1 MENNKRRRMYQ
12 NRRSLPTRLLAF
24 VLCMVLTLTYS
35 GVNTFAMSDDARG
48 DSEKEII
55 AFSSLPDGVREQE
68 IRQGEDLSAVTFPDT
83 LQILV
88 EETAL
93 VDKNSTSKDKALPK
107 AMQSELPLVET
118 KEEKAENSVKADVE
132 ETAEPAKD
140 NTSAEESVEA
150 EKSDT
155 SVEPAQS
162 SDENELLKETTLKDV
177 TLQNVRWEIDEENSS
192 KPVFSS
198 ENIGDSFVFEPVI
211 PEQYR
216 IAEDV
221 ELPKIHVS
229 IRDKES
235 VKTAFDQ
242 SAVVDGVK
250 ISVKADDGVFQ
261 DAKALKVRKVS
272 NSEAEKVEE
281 AIEDKREGD
290 RKVAVSYTFDISVL
304 DHEGNEVQPD
314 TTKGEVSVSFQME
327 EAKNQNLSADVYH
340 VDEASQA
347 EKLETEVKGE
357 EVSAKTDG
365 FSFYTVEFTYGNM
378 QYVLLGDSTI
388 DLSEILAK
396 VGLSGEVTAV
406 SVSNSAL
413 FSATKNA
420 DNQWLITAHRAFD
433 TKEWMKVTING
444 VVHEIV
450 VTDSQHP
457 LTVTGGTEGVDY
469 KWENYSYNE
478 NLGDHSAYKQE
489 IGKKYILH
497 ILTSQALVIEGD
509 ATQFNEGDGGAIVIP
524 ESVKANITLKNTKI
538 FPMVDIPPMVVMKN
552 AECKLTLEGENT
564 LTPRLL
570 HVTAGA
576 GAFDKVPA
584 IWVPEGAKLT
594 VSEASTGTLTAES
607 AYQHAVIGGWRY
619 GHAGTIT
626 IDGGTLKLNNDG
638 DINSITNISGPC
650 IGGHGKLDGITINGG
665 KIEATCVQS
674 APIGMSY
681 EPIVDVQAKGE
692 VIVNGGTIVTRHQ
705 TRDGV
710 NPYYADG
717 IGDTQHHTAVDVRI
731 NGGNVD
737 TDFDQTRPKNDTH
750 YGLVNG
756 VYRVKITLLGA
767 GEGQTITSYTL
778 FNGKTVYLQ
787 DTKTL
792 PNGELYLWLPPVQNR
807 IITSVHCGGQDYTG
821 VVKAVDN
828 DTDAQAVFKI
838 GTTGTGT
845 LTANLK
851 AEHVQGVK
859 LSQTTG
865 LSAGD
870 TVYLHVGG
878 IDSGYLLKG
887 MCLYTGT
894 TLPPAPREVSSDFTK
909 LTDELYSFKMPA
921 ENVTV
926 YLNVQKIH
934 TISAGEEEHIQAVS
948 FTPSSN
954 LATGDIVTL
963 RIKLKGSYQLSGM
976 ALRKA
981 TDPAAI
987 PQDISSDFTKLSENT
1002 YRFVMPDY
1010 DACVDFK
1017 CEPTNEV
1024 TAGDFV
1030 VKNANCNFNYD
1041 EHYRHLELS
1050 GNGRATITMRP
1061 GVTSTSD
1068 RIWVE
1073 PDANINL
1080 TIKDL
1085 TISSS
1090 RECLYFSSIG
1100 ECRLILEGNNRL
1112 TSNAAKK
1119 PAIYKNDI
1127 GKLTITGSGKL
1138 TATALGNQSC
1148 GIGGFA
1154 QCKGLSIA
1162 GGTIYAQGNN
1172 AMGIGYAGSDTHH
1185 ESAIYYQG
1193 GTVKSEYIGLPNNS
1207 FGGITGEKA
1216 NVVITGGSIRP
1227 VNSTASVQSHKIPEN
1242 GQGTKVYL
1250 TTITL
1255 GNGATLAAQAKVRA
1269 LTGAGTYGINDMY
1282 ADEEGKLYLWL
1293 PLGTTVTKVETEQGS
1308 YIGSVTAND
1317 NNHLG
1322 DAAAVFTLEKR
1333 PGQGSV
1339 ALSGWRYGETA
1350 KTPVPTSATNGT
1362 NHVSYTYFTNEA
1374 CTTKTT
1380 SDNSGADSE
1389 GGVPKNVGSY
1399 WVQAT
1404 FAETPRYKAVIAKA
1418 GFAIKKATVSFTPP
1432 TAKTGLAY
1440 TGEEQELINA
1450 GTVDASIGK
1459 LAYSLSETGT
1469 YSETIPSA
1477 QDAGTYRVYYKV
1489 VGTNANYDY
1498 TNAKGNIE
1506 VSIGKIAVP
1515 FTPPTSKTNLSYTG
1529 GEQELI
1535 NAGSV
1540 DSAIGRME
1548 YSLSSTENYSET
1560 IPKKENAGSY
1570 SVYYKVVG
1578 TNANYDY
1585 NNAKGSVNVSIAKAE
1600 VQFTAPTAKTGLV
1613 YTGEEQALIN
1623 AGSVDSNIGEMQ
1635 YSLKETEGYSKTIP
1649 TAKDAGSHRVYYKV
1663 VGANSNYDYSNAKGD
1678 VDIFIAKVSI
1688 TPTVAISGWTY
1699 KASPNAPTVTGNK
1712 GNGAVS
1718 YVYFTD
1724 ENCTTET
1731 TAANSGAD
1739 STGGVPKNAGKYWVQ
1754 ATITE
1759 TENYKGATAKVGF
1772 EIKKANV
1779 QFTAP
1784 TAKMNLS
1791 YTGNMQE
1798 LINAGSV
1805 DSVIGKMEYSLSE
1818 TGIYSETIPKKE
1830 NAGSYSVYYKVAGTN
1845 ANYDYSKAK
1854 GKVDVSIAKAE
1865 VSFTAPTAKTGLV
1878 YTGNMQ
1884 ELINAGSVDSAI
1896 GRMEYS
1902 LSETGPYHQNIPKAS
1917 AAGSHSVY
1925 YKVVGTNANYDYS
1938 KAKGKVDVSITKVQ
1952 GTPTVEIAGWTY
1964 GASPNAPTVTGN
1976 KGNGAVTYEYFT
1988 DENCMTK
1995 TTAANS
2001 GAESTGGVPKNAGK
2015 YWVKATIAE
2024 TANYTGATAK
2034 ATFEISKADVPF
2046 TAPTPKDNLSD
2057 TEKMQELINAGS
2069 VDSNIGEMQYS
2080 LKETEGYS
2088 KTIPTAKDVGSYRV
2102 YYKVVGTN
2110 ANYDYSKAKGSVEVS
2125 IHKTY
2130 KVTVTDGTGSGK
2142 YAEGETVS
2150 IKANDK
2156 SGYTFSDWT
2165 SDDGVIFVNSAAK
2178 ETSFVMPAK
2187 EVKVTANYSENSSG
2201 SSGDS
2206 GGSNDSKDDSGITIK
2221 PEKAPDLPTTAEI
2234 ATKAKTGDD
2243 KTAKAELSEKTAEK
2257 AIRKAKEEAKKK
2269 GKEANGIAL
2278 EINMTMPKGTD
2289 KVQMHLSEST
2299 LEKMVSGEVKSLTVN
2314 GSLVKVVFDKNAI
2327 FEIKKQSKGEVSLNV
2342 IPVKKLSGEAKNHI
2356 GKRPVYDISLRGG
2369 QGQKITDFGNG
2380 KATVFLSYKA
2390 EKNEAI
2396 GGLYA
2401 VYVDEKEKASRIE
2414 VSAYDVNS
2422 GSVIFTTNHLSIYG
2436 VGYTAPSEKYDD
2448 TKNHW
2453 AKDYIDYVAG
2463 RGLITGSMENTFSP
2477 NEKMTRGML
2486 VTALGRLAGV
2496 NGKDYDTN
2504 SFSDVQKDST
2514 YRPYIEWAYS
2524 KGIVYGIGDGTF
2536 APDKSITR
2544 EEMAVIFERYA
2555 KATGYNIPASREAST
2570 YADKENIGSEYRT
2583 AVTAMQ
2589 QSGIMMG
2596 IDGNK
2601 FNPKGTATRAEVSA
2615 MLSRYIKLTITPETA
2630 QGFAIDD
2637 AGKYHCYKDGK
2648 AMTGKQTINGMVY
2661 FFDESGVLQTGWVKD
2676 GNRWRYYDG
2685 AKAHKGWL
2693 HLKTDGEEKIYY
2705 LNKEGLLESGK
2716 WVKIDGKWY
2725 YFYPDGTLAVN
2736 TKIDGYE
2743 IDSKGV
2749 RKEK

>member
-118 KEEKAENSVKADVE
+118 KEEEAENSVKADVE

-235 VKTAFDQ
+235 VKPGFEQ
-242 SAVVDGVK
+242 SAIVDGVK

-272 NSEAEKVEE
+272 NSEAEKVKEAVEE
-281 AIEDKREGD
+281 KREAG
-290 RKVAVSYTFDISVL
+290 KNVATSYTFDIAVL
-304 DHEGNEVQPD
+304 DAFGNEVQPD
-314 TTKGEVSVSFQME
+314 TKKGEVSVSFQME
-327 EAKNQNLSADVYH
+327 EAKNQNLSADIYH
-340 VDEASQA
+340 VDESSQA
-347 EKLETEVKGE
+347 EKLETEVKGD

-378 QYVLLGDSTI
+378 QYVLAGDSTI

-413 FSATKNA
+413 FSAEKTA
-420 DNQWLITAHRAFD
+420 DNRWMITAHRAFD
-433 TKEWMKVTING
+433 TKEWMKVTIKD
-444 VVHEIV
+444 VIYEIA

-457 LTVTGGTEGVDY
+457 LTVTGGIENVDY

-509 ATQFNEGDGGAIVIP
+509 ATQFKEVDGTPYGQGGAIVIA
-524 ESVKANITLKNTKI
+524 EGVQANITLKNTKI
-538 FPMVDIPPMVVMKN
+538 FPMVNIPPMVVMKN

-594 VSEASTGTLTAES
+594 VTQASTGTLTAES

-692 VIVNGGTIVTRHQ
+692 VIVNGGTIVTKHQ

-731 NGGNVD
+731 KGGNVD
-737 TDFDQTRPKNDTH
+737 TDFDQTRPKNDTL

-767 GEGQTITSYTL
+767 GEGQEITSYTL
-778 FNGKTVYLQ
+778 FDGKTKYLQ

-792 PNGELYLWLPPVQNR
+792 PNGELYLWLSPAQNQ

-828 DTDAQAVFKI
+828 DTDAQAVFRT

-845 LTANLK
+845 LTASLK

-859 LSQTTG
+859 LNHTTG

-870 TVYLHVGG
+870 TVVLSFDGAE
-878 IDSGYLLKG
+878 SGYLLKG

-894 TLPPAPREVSSDFTK
+894 PLPPAPREVSSDFTK
-909 LTDELYSFKMPA
+909 LADKLYSFKMPA

-926 YLNVQKIH
+926 YLNAPKIR
-934 TISAGEEEHIQAVS
+934 TVRAGEQTHISSVS
-948 FTPSSN
+948 FTPNAN
-954 LATGDIVTL
+954 LIAGDTVKLSYATEIGWKVT
-963 RIKLKGSYQLSGM
+963 GM

-981 TDPAAI
+981 TDTPTN
-987 PQDISSDFTKLSENT
+987 PQNISTDFTKLPDGSYQFT
-1002 YRFVMPDY
+1002 MPDY
-1010 DACVDFK
+1010 DVCVDFK
-1017 CEPTNEV
+1017 CEEEAV
-1024 TAGDFV
+1024 SGVEAGDFLLIDPT
-1030 VKNANCNFNYD
+1030 CNYSFDNND
-1041 EHYRHLELS
+1041 HRLDLS
-1050 GNGRATITMRP
+1050 GSGRIIVTMKH
-1061 GVTSTSD
+1061 GVSSTSD
-1068 RIWVE
+1068 RIFVRKGS
-1073 PDANINL
+1073 NIIL

-1085 TISSS
+1085 TIVNPDGSA
-1090 RECLYFSSIG
+1090 LNFTNNIG
-1100 ECRLILEGNNRL
+1100 NCQLVLKGNNKFTNNKTRL
-1112 TSNAAKK
+1112 
-1119 PAIYKNDI
+1119 PAIKKESA
-1127 GKLTITGSGKL
+1127 GKLTILGDGKL
-1138 TATALGNQSC
+1138 TAMSSGGESAGIGSRYCDNLYIEGGTISAKGSQEM
-1148 GIGGFA
+1148 GIGGA
-1154 QCKGLSIA
+1154 SPMEK
-1162 GGTIYAQGNN
+1162 TIHYK
-1172 AMGIGYAGSDTHH
+1172 
-1185 ESAIYYQG
+1185 G
-1193 GTVKSEYIGLPNNS
+1193 GTVEGVGDGH
-1207 FGGITGEKA
+1207 GGITGEYVNA
-1216 NVVITGGSIRP
+1216 IIEGGSIHS
-1227 VNSTASVQSHKIPEN
+1227 VNNGTDIGRHRHPTNGSTR
-1242 GQGTKVYL
+1242 VYL
-1250 TTITL
+1250 TTIIL
-1255 GNGATLAAQAKVRA
+1255 GEGATLAKQAYVTA
-1269 LTGAGTYGINDMY
+1269 LTGAGNYGINNMHTD
-1282 ADEEGKLYLWL
+1282 DEGKLYLWL
-1293 PLGTTVTKVETEQGS
+1293 PNGTTVTKVETDKGIYQ
-1308 YIGSVTAND
+1308 GSVTTNTTGQGTA
-1317 NNHLG
+1317 H
-1322 DAAAVFTLEKR
+1322 AVFTLAEKQN
-1333 PGQGSV
+1333 GSGSV
-1339 ALSGWRYGETA
+1339 AIDGWTYGETA
-1350 KTPVPTSATNGT
+1350 KSPIPTSTTNGT
-1362 NHVSYTYFTNEA
+1362 ANVSYTYFTNEA
-1374 CTTKTT
+1374 CTTQTT
-1380 SDNSGADSE
+1380 
-1389 GGVPKNVGSY
+1389 
-1399 WVQAT
+1399 T
-1404 FAETPRYKAVIAKA
+1404 
-1418 GFAIKKATVSFTPP
+1418 
-1432 TAKTGLAY
+1432 
-1440 TGEEQELINA
+1440 
-1450 GTVDASIGK
+1450 
-1459 LAYSLSETGT
+1459 
-1469 YSETIPSA
+1469 
-1477 QDAGTYRVYYKV
+1477 
-1489 VGTNANYDY
+1489 
-1498 TNAKGNIE
+1498 
-1506 VSIGKIAVP
+1506 
-1515 FTPPTSKTNLSYTG
+1515 
-1529 GEQELI
+1529 
-1535 NAGSV
+1535 
-1540 DSAIGRME
+1540 
-1548 YSLSSTENYSET
+1548 
-1560 IPKKENAGSY
+1560 
-1570 SVYYKVVG
+1570 
-1578 TNANYDY
+1578 
-1585 NNAKGSVNVSIAKAE
+1585 
-1600 VQFTAPTAKTGLV
+1600 
-1613 YTGEEQALIN
+1613 
-1623 AGSVDSNIGEMQ
+1623 
-1635 YSLKETEGYSKTIP
+1635 
-1649 TAKDAGSHRVYYKV
+1649 
-1663 VGANSNYDYSNAKGD
+1663 
-1678 VDIFIAKVSI
+1678 
-1688 TPTVAISGWTY
+1688 
-1699 KASPNAPTVTGNK
+1699 
-1712 GNGAVS
+1712 
-1718 YVYFTD
+1718 
-1724 ENCTTET
+1724 
-1731 TAANSGAD
+1731 ANSGAD
-1739 STGGVPKNAGKYWVQ
+1739 STGGVPKNAGRYWIQ
-1754 ATITE
+1754 ASFAE
-1759 TENYKGATAKVGF
+1759 TPRYKAVTAKAGF

-1779 QFTAP
+1779 PFAP
-1784 TAKMNLS
+1784 PTPKTGLA
-1791 YTGNMQE
+1791 YTGEAQA
-1798 LINAGSV
+1798 LINAGTV
-1805 DSVIGKMEYSLSE
+1805 DAGIGKLVYSLSE
-1818 TGIYSETIPKKE
+1818 TGTYSETIPKGQG
-1830 NAGSYSVYYKVAGTN
+1830 ADT
-1845 ANYDYSKAK
+1845 
-1854 GKVDVSIAKAE
+1854 
-1865 VSFTAPTAKTGLV
+1865 
-1878 YTGNMQ
+1878 YT
-1884 ELINAGSVDSAI
+1884 
-1896 GRMEYS
+1896 
-1902 LSETGPYHQNIPKAS
+1902 
-1917 AAGSHSVY
+1917 VY
-1925 YKVVGTNANYDYS
+1925 YKVVGTNSNYDYTN
-1938 KAKGKVDVSITKVQ
+1938 AKGNLAVSIAKVSIT
-1952 GTPTVEIAGWTY
+1952 PTVAITGWTY
-1964 GASPNAPTVTGN
+1964 KASPNAPTVTGN

-1988 DENCMTK
+1988 DENCTTK

-2001 GAESTGGVPKNAGK
+2001 LSNSEGGVPKNAGK
-2015 YWVKATIAE
+2015 YWVQATIAE
-2024 TANYTGATAK
+2024 TENYNGATAK
-2034 ATFEISKADVPF
+2034 AGFEIKKANQTALSIKNVTAKKYGDADFTLETTGGSGNGALSYSVSANDVLEINGD
-2046 TAPTPKDNLSD
+2046 TAKIIGAGTVTVTAVKAGGINYNETSATLDITIAKGDEPAIAFPTASELTYGQALSESTLTGGSTQYGTFAWKD
-2057 TEKMQELINAGS
+2057 GS
-2069 VDSNIGEMQYS
+2069 
-2080 LKETEGYS
+2080 
-2088 KTIPTAKDVGSYRV
+2088 TIPTIDNTGYDVVFKPNATALKNYNIEEKTRTIEVTVKKGNQTGFAITAIPQKTYGDSEFKLTTTGGSGNGAVSYSVSANNGVLFIAGDTAKIIGAGTVEITAVKAADANYNEASSSISITIAKKKLIVRADDKMIARNDPMPTFTSTAEGLV
-2102 YYKVVGTN
+2102 NGDTLINPTFTTTAANTGTN
-2110 ANYDYSKAKGSVEVS
+2110 GKYEIIVNGGTVKNTAEAEVTGNYEITYQKGELTIVEKLYEAEV
-2125 IHKTY
+2125 IN
-2130 KVTVTDGTGSGK
+2130 GSGSGR
-2142 YAEGETVS
+2142 YLDGQTVH
-2150 IKANDK
+2150 IKALDK
-2156 SGYTFSDWT
+2156 SGYTFSGWT
-2165 SDDGVIFVNSAAK
+2165 SPDGVVFAKPLEK
-2178 ETSFVMPAK
+2178 ETDFVMPAK
-2187 EVKVTANYSENSSG
+2187 DVKVTATYRSNSSG
-2201 SSGDS
+2201 SSYGYDS
-2206 GGSNDSKDDSGITIK
+2206 SDPKDDDSSISIK
-2221 PEKAPDLPTTAEI
+2221 TEKAPDLPTIAEI
-2234 ATKAKTGDD
+2234 TVKAKKGED
-2243 KTAKAELSEKTAEK
+2243 KTATAKLSEKTTEK
-2257 AIRKAKEEAKKK
+2257 AIKKAKEEAKKK

-2299 LEKMVSGEVKSLTVN
+2299 LEKMVSGEVKHLTVN
-2314 GSLVKVVFDKNAI
+2314 GSFVKVVFDKKSI
-2327 FEIKKQSKGEVSLNV
+2327 FEIKKQSNGDVSINV
-2342 IPVKKLSGEAKNHI
+2342 IPVKKLSKAAEKLI
-2356 GKRPVYDISLRGG
+2356 GKRPVYDISLRSGNG
-2369 QGQKITDFGNG
+2369 KKITDFGNG

-2436 VGYTAPSEKYDD
+2436 VGYTAPSEKYGD

-2463 RGLITGSMENTFSP
+2463 RGLITGSTENTFSP

-2544 EEMAVIFERYA
+2544 EEMAVILERYA

-2637 AGKYHCYKDGK
+2637 VGKYHCYKDGK

-2736 TKIDGYE
+2736 TQIDGYE

>member
-35 GVNTFAMSDDARG
+35 GVNTFAMSGDARG

-55 AFSSLPDGVREQE
+55 AFSSLPDGVQEQE

-93 VDKNSTSKDKALPK
+93 VDKNSTSKDKVLPK
-107 AMQSELPLVET
+107 ATQSELSLVET
-118 KEEKAENSVKADVE
+118 KEEKAENFVKADVE
-132 ETAEPAKD
+132 ETAELAKD

-198 ENIGDSFVFEPVI
+198 ENAGDSFVFNPVI

-216 IAEDV
+216 IADEA

-229 IRDKES
+229 IKAKETT
-235 VKTAFDQ
+235 KTAFDQ

-272 NSEAEKVEE
+272 NSEAEKVKE
-281 AIEDKREGD
+281 AVEDKREGD

-327 EAKNQNLSADVYH
+327 EAKNQNLSADIYH
-340 VDEASQA
+340 VDETSQA

-413 FSATKNA
+413 FSAEKTA
-420 DNQWLITAHRAFD
+420 DNQWLLTAHQAFD

-444 VVHEIV
+444 VVHEIA

-469 KWENYSYNE
+469 EWRNYGYSMN
-478 NLGDHSAYKQE
+478 GDDVVQYP
-489 IGKKYILH
+489 ILRKYMLH
-497 ILTSQALVIEGD
+497 ILSSQALVIEGD
-509 ATQFNEGDGGAIVIP
+509 ATQFKEADGTPYGQGGAIVIA
-524 ESVKANITLKNTKI
+524 EGVQANLTLKNTKI
-538 FPMVDIPPMVVMKN
+538 IPMNWISPMTVMKD

-564 LTPRLL
+564 LTPRLI
-570 HVTAGA
+570 HITAGQ
-576 GAFDKVPA
+576 GAKYTVPA

-594 VSEASTGTLTAES
+594 VTQASTGTLIAES
-607 AYQHAVIGGWRY
+607 AYENAVIGGWKEHHS
-619 GHAGTIT
+619 GDIT
-626 IDGGTLKLNNDG
+626 INGGTLKLENYG
-638 DINSITNISGPC
+638 AVESLTYLSGPC
-650 IGGHGKLDGITINGG
+650 IGGYGNCGTIEINGG

-674 APIGMSY
+674 APIGTAVSGTADQGGK
-681 EPIVDVQAKGE
+681 IT
-692 VIVNGGTIVTRHQ
+692 INGGTIVTRHQ
-705 TRDGV
+705 SGAAGLGI
-710 NPYYADG
+710 YYRADG
-717 IGDTQHHTAVDVRI
+717 TGATQGKTGVDVRI
-731 NGGNVD
+731 NGGNVN
-737 TDFDQTRPKNDTH
+737 TDFDRTRPNHGYILGYD
-750 YGLVNG
+750 GS
-756 VYRVKITLLGA
+756 YRVKITLLGA
-767 GEGQTITSYTL
+767 GEGQEITSYTL
-778 FNGKTVYLQ
+778 LDGTTINLK
-787 DTKTL
+787 DAKTL
-792 PNGELYLWLPPVQNR
+792 PNGELYLWLVEDK
-807 IITSVHCGGQDYTG
+807 IVTSVRCGGQDYTG
-821 VVKAVDN
+821 VVKAVHN
-828 DTDAQAVFKI
+828 DTDAQAVFRT

-845 LTANLK
+845 LTASLK
-851 AEHVQGVK
+851 AEHIQGVK
-859 LSQTTG
+859 LNHTTG

-870 TVYLHVGG
+870 TVALSFDGAE
-878 IDSGYLLKG
+878 SGYLLKG

-909 LTDELYSFKMPA
+909 LADKFYSFKMPA

-926 YLNVQKIH
+926 YLNAPKIR
-934 TISAGEEEHIQAVS
+934 TVRAGEQTHIASVS
-948 FTPSSN
+948 FTPTDN
-954 LATGDIVTL
+954 LTVGDTVKLSYATEAGWKVT
-963 RIKLKGSYQLSGM
+963 GM

-981 TDPAAI
+981 TDPATT
-987 PQDISSDFTKLSENT
+987 PQDISTDFTKLSEGSYQFT
-1002 YRFVMPDY
+1002 MPD
-1010 DACVDFK
+1010 DDVCIDFK
-1017 CEPTNEV
+1017 CEEEAVSGVEV
-1024 TAGDFV
+1024 GDFLLIDPT
-1030 VKNANCNFNYD
+1030 CNYSFDYGNQ
-1041 EHYRHLELS
+1041 LSLS
-1050 GNGRATITMRP
+1050 GSGRVIVTMKR
-1061 GVTSTSD
+1061 GVTSTSNY
-1068 RIWVE
+1068 IFVKKE
-1073 PDANINL
+1073 SNIIL

-1085 TISSS
+1085 NIEPLDGSA
-1090 RECLYFSSIG
+1090 LYFINNIG
-1100 ECRLILEGNNRL
+1100 NCQLVLKGNNKF
-1112 TSNAAKK
+1112 TTNKDSI
-1119 PAIYKNDI
+1119 PAINKESA
-1127 GKLTITGSGKL
+1127 GKLTILGDGKL
-1138 TATALGNQSC
+1138 TAMASAWGSTGIGSQFCDNLYIEGGTISAKGSQEM
-1148 GIGGFA
+1148 GIGG
-1154 QCKGLSIA
+1154 
-1162 GGTIYAQGNN
+1162 
-1172 AMGIGYAGSDTHH
+1172 GSPRGKNIH
-1185 ESAIYYQG
+1185 YKG
-1193 GTVKSEYIGLPNNS
+1193 GTVEGVGDGY
-1207 FGGITGEKA
+1207 GGITGEYI
-1216 NVVITGGSIRP
+1216 NVIIQGGSIHS
-1227 VNSTASVQSHKIPEN
+1227 VNN
-1242 GQGTKVYL
+1242 GTDISRHRHPTNGSARVYL

-1255 GNGATLAAQAKVRA
+1255 GEGATLAKQAYVTA
-1269 LTGAGTYGINDMY
+1269 LTGAGNYGINQMHTD
-1282 ADEEGKLYLWL
+1282 DEGKLYLWL
-1293 PLGTTVTKVETEQGS
+1293 PENTTVTKVETDKGV
-1308 YIGSVTAND
+1308 YVGSVTTNTANYFGTA
-1317 NNHLG
+1317 N
-1322 DAAAVFTLEKR
+1322 AVFTLAEKQE
-1333 PGQGSV
+1333 GSGSV
-1339 ALSGWRYGETA
+1339 AIEGWRYGENA
-1350 KTPVPTSATNGT
+1350 KAPMPTSTTNGT
-1362 NHVSYTYFTNEA
+1362 ANVSYTYFTDEA

-1380 SDNSGADSE
+1380 RDNSGADSI
-1389 GGVPKNVGSY
+1389 GSVPKNVGSY

-1404 FAETPRYKAVIAKA
+1404 FAETPRYKAFTAKA
-1418 GFAIKKATVSFTPP
+1418 GFAISKATVSFTPP
-1432 TAKTGLAY
+1432 TPKTGLAY
-1440 TGEEQELINA
+1440 TGETQELINA

-1459 LAYSLSETGT
+1459 LAYSLSEAGT
-1469 YSETIPSA
+1469 YSQTIPRA

-1498 TNAKGNIE
+1498 TNAKGDIE

-1515 FTPPTSKTNLSYTG
+1515 FTPPTAKTGLAYTG
-1529 GEQELI
+1529 EAQALI
-1535 NAGSV
+1535 DAGTV
-1540 DSAIGRME
+1540 DASTGKLT
-1548 YSLSSTENYSET
+1548 YSLSEAGTYSE
-1560 IPKKENAGSY
+1560 ILPSAQDAGTY
-1570 SVYYKVVG
+1570 TVYYQVVG
-1578 TNANYDY
+1578 TNSNYDY
-1585 NNAKGSVNVSIAKAE
+1585 SSTKGSVAVTIAKAGLTPTVALADWIYNTSPNAPTITGNTGGGTVTYDYFTDEACTSKTTVANNGADSEGGVPKNVGTYWVKASVAESTNYTAATAKATFAIKKAE
-1600 VQFTAPTAKTGLV
+1600 VPFTPPTAKTGLA
-1613 YTGEEQALIN
+1613 YTGEAQA
-1623 AGSVDSNIGEMQ
+1623 
-1635 YSLKETEGYSKTIP
+1635 
-1649 TAKDAGSHRVYYKV
+1649 
-1663 VGANSNYDYSNAKGD
+1663 
-1678 VDIFIAKVSI
+1678 
-1688 TPTVAISGWTY
+1688 
-1699 KASPNAPTVTGNK
+1699 
-1712 GNGAVS
+1712 
-1718 YVYFTD
+1718 
-1724 ENCTTET
+1724 
-1731 TAANSGAD
+1731 
-1739 STGGVPKNAGKYWVQ
+1739 
-1754 ATITE
+1754 
-1759 TENYKGATAKVGF
+1759 
-1772 EIKKANV
+1772 
-1779 QFTAP
+1779 
-1784 TAKMNLS
+1784 
-1791 YTGNMQE
+1791 

-1845 ANYDYSKAK
+1845 ANYDYSNTK

-1952 GTPTVEIAGWTY
+1952 GTPTVEIVGWTY
-1964 GASPNAPTVTGN
+1964 GASPNVPTVTGN

-2001 GAESTGGVPKNAGK
+2001 GAESTGRVPKNAGK

-2024 TANYTGATAK
+2024 TANYTVATAK

-2110 ANYDYSKAKGSVEVS
+2110 ANYDYSNAKGSVDVS

-2156 SGYTFSDWT
+2156 SGYTFSGWT

-2257 AIRKAKEEAKKK
+2257 AIRKAKEEAKNK

-2289 KVQMHLSEST
+2289 RVQMHLSEST

-2314 GSLVKVVFDKNAI
+2314 NSLAKVVFDKNAI

-2356 GKRPVYDISLRGG
+2356 GGRPVYDISLSGG

-2463 RGLITGSMENTFSP
+2463 RGLITGSTENTFSP

-2496 NGKDYDTN
+2496 NSKDYDTN
-2504 SFSDVQKDST
+2504 SFSDVQKDNT

-2544 EEMAVIFERYA
+2544 EEMAVILERYA

>member
-1 MENNKRRRMYQ
+1 MENNKRRRIYQ

-118 KEEKAENSVKADVE
+118 KEEEAENSVKADVE

-155 SVEPAQS
+155 SAVEPAKS
-162 SDENELLKETTLKDV
+162 SDENEPVKETALKDV

-198 ENIGDSFVFEPVI
+198 ENIGDSFVFNPAI

-216 IAEDV
+216 IADEA

-229 IRDKES
+229 IRDKET
-235 VKTAFDQ
+235 VKIGFEQ

-327 EAKNQNLSADVYH
+327 EAKNQNLSADIYH

-347 EKLETEVKGE
+347 EKLSTEVKGD

-413 FSATKNA
+413 FSAEKTA

-433 TKEWMKVTING
+433 TKEWMKVTIKD
-444 VVHEIV
+444 VIYEIA

-457 LTVTGGTEGVDY
+457 LTVTGGIENVDY

-478 NLGDHSAYKQE
+478 NLGDHSAYKLK
-489 IGKKYILH
+489 ITKKYILH
-497 ILTSQALVIEGD
+497 ILSSEALLIEGD
-509 ATQFNEGDGGAIVIP
+509 ATKFNEGDGGAIVIP

-538 FPMVDIPPMVVMKN
+538 FPMVNIPPMVVMKN

-594 VSEASTGTLTAES
+594 VTKESTGTLTADS

-681 EPIVDVQAKGE
+681 EPIVDVDAKGE
-692 VIVNGGTIVTRHQ
+692 VIVNGGTIVTKHQ

-737 TDFDQTRPKNDTH
+737 TDFDQTRPKNDTL

-767 GEGQTITSYTL
+767 VEGQEITSYTM

-792 PNGELYLWLPPVQNR
+792 PNGELYLWLPPVQNQ

-828 DTDAQAVFKI
+828 DTDAQAVFR
-838 GTTGTGT
+838 TGTGT

-870 TVYLHVGG
+870 TVYLYVGG

-954 LATGDIVTL
+954 LTTGDTVTL
-963 RIKLKGSYQLSGM
+963 RIKPKGSYQLSGM

-987 PQDISSDFTKLSENT
+987 PQDISSDFTELSENT

-1010 DACVDFK
+1010 DARVDFK

-1041 EHYRHLELS
+1041 EHHRHLELS

-1073 PDANINL
+1073 ADANINL

-1090 RECLYFSSIG
+1090 RECLYFNDIG

-1112 TSNAAKK
+1112 TSNAAQK

-1148 GIGGFA
+1148 GIGGFIR
-1154 QCKGLSIA
+1154 CKGLSIA

-1172 AMGIGYAGSDTHH
+1172 AMGIGYALPDTHH
-1185 ESAIYYQG
+1185 ESDIYYQG
-1193 GTVKSEYIGLPNNS
+1193 GTVKSEYIGLPDNS
-1207 FGGITGEKA
+1207 FGGITGTKA

-1227 VNSTASVQSHKIPEN
+1227 VNSTASIQSHKIPEN

-1255 GNGATLAAQAKVRA
+1255 GNGATLAAQAKVTA
-1269 LTGAGTYGINDMY
+1269 LTGAGTYGINQMY
-1282 ADEEGKLYLWL
+1282 TDDEGKLYLWL
-1293 PLGTTVTKVETEQGS
+1293 PNGTAVTKVETEQGS

-1350 KTPVPTSATNGT
+1350 KTPVPTSTTNGT
-1362 NHVSYTYFTNEA
+1362 ANVSYTYFTNEA

-1380 SDNSGADSE
+1380 RDNSGAESI
-1389 GGVPKNVGSY
+1389 GSVPKNVGSY

-1418 GFAIKKATVSFTPP
+1418 GFKIKKATVSFTPP
-1432 TAKTGLAY
+1432 TAKTGLVY
-1440 TGEEQELINA
+1440 TGETQALINA
-1450 GTVDASIGK
+1450 GTVDATIGK
-1459 LAYSLSETGT
+1459 LVYSLSETGT
-1469 YSETIPSA
+1469 
-1477 QDAGTYRVYYKV
+1477 
-1489 VGTNANYDY
+1489 
-1498 TNAKGNIE
+1498 
-1506 VSIGKIAVP
+1506 
-1515 FTPPTSKTNLSYTG
+1515 
-1529 GEQELI
+1529 
-1535 NAGSV
+1535 
-1540 DSAIGRME
+1540 
-1548 YSLSSTENYSET
+1548 
-1560 IPKKENAGSY
+1560 
-1570 SVYYKVVG
+1570 
-1578 TNANYDY
+1578 
-1585 NNAKGSVNVSIAKAE
+1585 
-1600 VQFTAPTAKTGLV
+1600 
-1613 YTGEEQALIN
+1613 
-1623 AGSVDSNIGEMQ
+1623 
-1635 YSLKETEGYSKTIP
+1635 
-1649 TAKDAGSHRVYYKV
+1649 
-1663 VGANSNYDYSNAKGD
+1663 
-1678 VDIFIAKVSI
+1678 
-1688 TPTVAISGWTY
+1688 
-1699 KASPNAPTVTGNK
+1699 
-1712 GNGAVS
+1712 
-1718 YVYFTD
+1718 
-1724 ENCTTET
+1724 
-1731 TAANSGAD
+1731 
-1739 STGGVPKNAGKYWVQ
+1739 
-1754 ATITE
+1754 
-1759 TENYKGATAKVGF
+1759 
-1772 EIKKANV
+1772 
-1779 QFTAP
+1779 
-1784 TAKMNLS
+1784 
-1791 YTGNMQE
+1791 
-1798 LINAGSV
+1798 
-1805 DSVIGKMEYSLSE
+1805 
-1818 TGIYSETIPKKE
+1818 YSETIPKKE

-1845 ANYDYSKAK
+1845 ANYDYTNAK
-1854 GKVDVSIAKAE
+1854 GRVNVSIAKAE
-1865 VSFTAPTAKTGLV
+1865 L
-1878 YTGNMQ
+1878 M
-1884 ELINAGSVDSAI
+1884 
-1896 GRMEYS
+1896 
-1902 LSETGPYHQNIPKAS
+1902 
-1917 AAGSHSVY
+1917 
-1925 YKVVGTNANYDYS
+1925 
-1938 KAKGKVDVSITKVQ
+1938 
-1952 GTPTVEIAGWTY
+1952 PTVAITGWTY
-1964 GASPNAPTVTGN
+1964 KASPNAPTVTGN
-1976 KGNGAVTYEYFT
+1976 
-1988 DENCMTK
+1988 
-1995 TTAANS
+1995 
-2001 GAESTGGVPKNAGK
+2001 
-2015 YWVKATIAE
+2015 
-2024 TANYTGATAK
+2024 
-2034 ATFEISKADVPF
+2034 
-2046 TAPTPKDNLSD
+2046 
-2057 TEKMQELINAGS
+2057 
-2069 VDSNIGEMQYS
+2069 
-2080 LKETEGYS
+2080 
-2088 KTIPTAKDVGSYRV
+2088 
-2102 YYKVVGTN
+2102 
-2110 ANYDYSKAKGSVEVS
+2110 
-2125 IHKTY
+2125 
-2130 KVTVTDGTGSGK
+2130 
-2142 YAEGETVS
+2142 
-2150 IKANDK
+2150 
-2156 SGYTFSDWT
+2156 
-2165 SDDGVIFVNSAAK
+2165 
-2178 ETSFVMPAK
+2178 
-2187 EVKVTANYSENSSG
+2187 
-2201 SSGDS
+2201 
-2206 GGSNDSKDDSGITIK
+2206 
-2221 PEKAPDLPTTAEI
+2221 
-2234 ATKAKTGDD
+2234 
-2243 KTAKAELSEKTAEK
+2243 
-2257 AIRKAKEEAKKK
+2257 
-2269 GKEANGIAL
+2269 
-2278 EINMTMPKGTD
+2278 
-2289 KVQMHLSEST
+2289 
-2299 LEKMVSGEVKSLTVN
+2299 
-2314 GSLVKVVFDKNAI
+2314 
-2327 FEIKKQSKGEVSLNV
+2327 
-2342 IPVKKLSGEAKNHI
+2342 
-2356 GKRPVYDISLRGG
+2356 
-2369 QGQKITDFGNG
+2369 
-2380 KATVFLSYKA
+2380 
-2390 EKNEAI
+2390 
-2396 GGLYA
+2396 
-2401 VYVDEKEKASRIE
+2401 
-2414 VSAYDVNS
+2414 
-2422 GSVIFTTNHLSIYG
+2422 
-2436 VGYTAPSEKYDD
+2436 
-2448 TKNHW
+2448 
-2453 AKDYIDYVAG
+2453 
-2463 RGLITGSMENTFSP
+2463 
-2477 NEKMTRGML
+2477 
-2486 VTALGRLAGV
+2486 
-2496 NGKDYDTN
+2496 
-2504 SFSDVQKDST
+2504 
-2514 YRPYIEWAYS
+2514 
-2524 KGIVYGIGDGTF
+2524 
-2536 APDKSITR
+2536 
-2544 EEMAVIFERYA
+2544 
-2555 KATGYNIPASREAST
+2555 
-2570 YADKENIGSEYRT
+2570 
-2583 AVTAMQ
+2583 
-2589 QSGIMMG
+2589 
-2596 IDGNK
+2596 
-2601 FNPKGTATRAEVSA
+2601 
-2615 MLSRYIKLTITPETA
+2615 
-2630 QGFAIDD
+2630 
-2637 AGKYHCYKDGK
+2637 
-2648 AMTGKQTINGMVY
+2648 
-2661 FFDESGVLQTGWVKD
+2661 
-2676 GNRWRYYDG
+2676 
-2685 AKAHKGWL
+2685 
-2693 HLKTDGEEKIYY
+2693 
-2705 LNKEGLLESGK
+2705 
-2716 WVKIDGKWY
+2716 
-2725 YFYPDGTLAVN
+2725 
-2736 TKIDGYE
+2736 
-2743 IDSKGV
+2743 
-2749 RKEK
+2749 

>member
-12 NRRSLPTRLLAF
+12 NRRSLPTRLLSF
-24 VLCMVLTLTYS
+24 TLCMVLTLTYS
-35 GVNTFAMSDDARG
+35 GVNTFAMSGDTRG

-93 VDKNSTSKDKALPK
+93 VDKNSMSKDKVLPK
-107 AMQSELPLVET
+107 ATQSELPLVET
-118 KEEKAENSVKADVE
+118 KEEEAENSVKADVE

-155 SVEPAQS
+155 SAVEPAKNG
-162 SDENELLKETTLKDV
+162 DENEVIKETTLKDV

-192 KPVFSS
+192 KTSFSS
-198 ENIGDSFVFEPVI
+198 ENIGDSFVFNPVI
-211 PEQYR
+211 PEQYN

-229 IRDKES
+229 IRDKET
-235 VKTAFDQ
+235 VKPGFEQ

-272 NSEAEKVEE
+272 NSEAEKVKE
-281 AIEDKREGD
+281 AVEDKREGD

-327 EAKNQNLSADVYH
+327 EAKNQNLTADVYH

-378 QYVLLGDSTI
+378 QYVLAGDSTI

-413 FSATKNA
+413 FSAEKTA

-433 TKEWMKVTING
+433 TKEWMKVTIKD
-444 VVHEIV
+444 VIYEIA

-457 LTVTGGTEGVDY
+457 LTVTGGIENVDY

-538 FPMVDIPPMVVMKN
+538 FPMVNIPPMVVMKN

-594 VSEASTGTLTAES
+594 VTQASTGTLTAES

-692 VIVNGGTIVTRHQ
+692 VIVNGGTIVTKHQ

-731 NGGNVD
+731 KGGNVD
-737 TDFDQTRPKNDTH
+737 TDFDQTRPKNDTL

-767 GEGQTITSYTL
+767 GEGQEITSYTL
-778 FNGKTVYLQ
+778 FDGKTKYLQ

-792 PNGELYLWLPPVQNR
+792 PNGELYLWLPPVQNQ

-821 VVKAVDN
+821 VVTAVDN
-828 DTDAQAVFKI
+828 DTDAQAVFR
-838 GTTGTGT
+838 TGTGT
-845 LTANLK
+845 LTASLK

-909 LTDELYSFKMPA
+909 LTDELYSFKMPT

-954 LATGDIVTL
+954 LTTGDTVTL
-963 RIKLKGSYQLSGM
+963 RIKPKGSYQLSGM

-1010 DACVDFK
+1010 DARVDFK

-1041 EHYRHLELS
+1041 ERYRHLELS

-1119 PAIYKNDI
+1119 PAIYKDDI

-1172 AMGIGYAGSDTHH
+1172 AMGIGYTGSDTHH

-1207 FGGITGEKA
+1207 FGGITGTKA

-1227 VNSTASVQSHKIPEN
+1227 VNSTASIQSHKIPEN

-1308 YIGSVTAND
+1308 YIGSITAND

-1322 DAAAVFTLEKR
+1322 DATAVFTLEKR

-1339 ALSGWRYGETA
+1339 ALSGWTYGETA
-1350 KTPVPTSATNGT
+1350 KTPVPTSQTNGT
-1362 NHVSYTYFTNEA
+1362 TNVSYIYFTDEA
-1374 CTTKTT
+1374 CTTQTT
-1380 SDNSGADSE
+1380 TANSGADSE
-1389 GGVPKNVGSY
+1389 GNVPKNAGRY

-1404 FAETPRYKAVIAKA
+1404 FAETPRYKAVTAKA
-1418 GFAIKKATVSFTPP
+1418 GFAIKKANVPFAPP
-1432 TAKTGLAY
+1432 TPKTNLVY
-1440 TGEEQELINA
+1440 TGEAQALINA
-1450 GTVDASIGK
+1450 GIVDSAIGK
-1459 LAYSLSETGT
+1459 MQYSLSETGT
-1469 YSETIPSA
+1469 YSETIPKKEN
-1477 QDAGTYRVYYKV
+1477 AGSYKVYYKV

-1498 TNAKGNIE
+1498 TNAKG
-1506 VSIGKIAVP
+1506 
-1515 FTPPTSKTNLSYTG
+1515 
-1529 GEQELI
+1529 
-1535 NAGSV
+1535 
-1540 DSAIGRME
+1540 
-1548 YSLSSTENYSET
+1548 
-1560 IPKKENAGSY
+1560 
-1570 SVYYKVVG
+1570 
-1578 TNANYDY
+1578 
-1585 NNAKGSVNVSIAKAE
+1585 SVNVS
-1600 VQFTAPTAKTGLV
+1600 
-1613 YTGEEQALIN
+1613 
-1623 AGSVDSNIGEMQ
+1623 
-1635 YSLKETEGYSKTIP
+1635 
-1649 TAKDAGSHRVYYKV
+1649 
-1663 VGANSNYDYSNAKGD
+1663 
-1678 VDIFIAKVSI
+1678 IAKVSI
-1688 TPTVAISGWTY
+1688 TPTVAITGWTY
-1699 KASPNAPTVTGNK
+1699 K
-1712 GNGAVS
+1712 
-1718 YVYFTD
+1718 
-1724 ENCTTET
+1724 
-1731 TAANSGAD
+1731 
-1739 STGGVPKNAGKYWVQ
+1739 
-1754 ATITE
+1754 
-1759 TENYKGATAKVGF
+1759 
-1772 EIKKANV
+1772 
-1779 QFTAP
+1779 
-1784 TAKMNLS
+1784 
-1791 YTGNMQE
+1791 
-1798 LINAGSV
+1798 
-1805 DSVIGKMEYSLSE
+1805 
-1818 TGIYSETIPKKE
+1818 
-1830 NAGSYSVYYKVAGTN
+1830 
-1845 ANYDYSKAK
+1845 
-1854 GKVDVSIAKAE
+1854 
-1865 VSFTAPTAKTGLV
+1865 
-1878 YTGNMQ
+1878 
-1884 ELINAGSVDSAI
+1884 
-1896 GRMEYS
+1896 
-1902 LSETGPYHQNIPKAS
+1902 
-1917 AAGSHSVY
+1917 
-1925 YKVVGTNANYDYS
+1925 
-1938 KAKGKVDVSITKVQ
+1938 
-1952 GTPTVEIAGWTY
+1952 
-1964 GASPNAPTVTGN
+1964 ASPNAPTVTGN

-1988 DENCMTK
+1988 DENCTTK

-2001 GAESTGGVPKNAGK
+2001 LSNSEGGVPKNAGK
-2015 YWVKATIAE
+2015 YQVKATIAE
-2024 TANYTGATAK
+2024 TENYNGATAK
-2034 ATFEISKADVPF
+2034 AGFEIKKANQ
-2046 TAPTPKDNLSD
+2046 TALSI
-2057 TEKMQELINAGS
+2057 KN
-2069 VDSNIGEMQYS
+2069 V
-2080 LKETEGYS
+2080 
-2088 KTIPTAKDVGSYRV
+2088 TAKKYGDADFTLETTGGSGNGALSYSVSANDVLEING
-2102 YYKVVGTN
+2102 
-2110 ANYDYSKAKGSVEVS
+2110 DKAKIVGAG
-2125 IHKTY
+2125 T
-2130 KVTVTDGTGSGK
+2130 VTVTAVKAGGNNYNETSAQRDITIAKGDEPAIAFPTASELTYGQTLSESTLTGGNTQYGTFAWKDGSIIPTIDNTGYDVVFKPNATALKNYNIEEKTRTIEVKVKKGNQTGFAITAIPQKTYGDSEFKLTTTGGSGNGAVSYSVSANNGVLFIAGDTAK
-2142 YAEGETVS
+2142 IIGAGTVEITAVKAADANYNEASSSISITIAKKKLIVRADDKMIARNDPMPTFTSTAEGLVNGDTLINPTFTTTAANTGTNGKYEIIVNGGTVKNTAEAEVIGNYEITYQKGELTIVEKLYEAEVINGS
-2150 IKANDK
+2150 GSGRYLDGQTVHIKALDK
-2156 SGYTFSDWT
+2156 SGYTFSGWT
-2165 SDDGVIFVNSAAK
+2165 SPDGVVFAKPLEK
-2178 ETSFVMPAK
+2178 ETDFVMPAK
-2187 EVKVTANYSENSSG
+2187 DVKVTATYRSNSSG
-2201 SSGDS
+2201 SSYGYDS
-2206 GGSNDSKDDSGITIK
+2206 SDPKDDDSSISIK
-2221 PEKAPDLPTTAEI
+2221 TEKAPDLPTTAEI
-2234 ATKAKTGDD
+2234 TVKAKKGED
-2243 KTAKAELSEKTAEK
+2243 KTATAKLSEKTTEK
-2257 AIRKAKEEAKKK
+2257 AIKKAKEEAKKK

-2299 LEKMVSGEVKSLTVN
+2299 LEKMVSGEVKHLTVN
-2314 GSLVKVVFDKNAI
+2314 GSFAKVVFDKNAM
-2327 FEIKKQSKGEVSLNV
+2327 FEIQKQSSGNVTVNV
-2342 IPVKKLSGEAKNHI
+2342 IPVKKLSKAAEKLI
-2356 GKRPVYDISLRGG
+2356 GKRPVYDISLRSGNG
-2369 QGQKITDFGNG
+2369 KKITAFGNG
-2380 KATVFLSYKA
+2380 TATVFLSYKA
-2390 EKNEAI
+2390 EKKEAI

-2401 VYVDEKEKASRIE
+2401 VYVDEKEKASKIE
-2414 VSAYDVNS
+2414 ASAYDVNS
-2422 GSVIFTTNHLSIYG
+2422 SSVIFKTNHLSVYG
-2436 VGYTAPSEKYDD
+2436 VGYTAPSERFDD
-2448 TKNHW
+2448 IKNHW
-2453 AKDYIDYVAG
+2453 AKDFIEYVAG
-2463 RGLITGSMENTFSP
+2463 RGLITGSTKTTFSP
-2477 NEKMTRGML
+2477 DENMTRGML
-2486 VTALGRLAGV
+2486 VATLGRLAGV
-2496 NGKDYDTN
+2496 NGKNYDTN
-2504 SFSDVQKDST
+2504 SFSDVQKDSP

-2544 EEMAVIFERYA
+2544 EEMAVILERYA

-2596 IDGNK
+2596 VEGNR

-2615 MLSRYIKLTITPETA
+2615 MLGRYIKLTITPETA

-2648 AMTGKQTINGMVY
+2648 AMTGKQTLNGMVY

>member
-1 MENNKRRRMYQ
+1 MENNKRRRIYQ

-118 KEEKAENSVKADVE
+118 KEEEAENSVKADVE

-235 VKTAFDQ
+235 VKPGFEQ
-242 SAVVDGVK
+242 SAIVDGVK
-250 ISVKADDGVFQ
+250 ISVKADDGVFK

-327 EAKNQNLSADVYH
+327 EAKNQNLTANVYH
-340 VDEASQA
+340 VDETSQA

-378 QYVLLGDSTI
+378 QYVLAGDSTI

-406 SVSNSAL
+406 AVSNSAL
-413 FSATKNA
+413 FSAEKNA
-420 DNQWLITAHRAFD
+420 DNQWLITAHQAFD

-444 VVHEIV
+444 VVHEIA

-469 KWENYSYNE
+469 EWRDYGYCYRNE
-478 NLGDHSAYKQE
+478 VVKE
-489 IGKKYILH
+489 PVGKKYILH
-497 ILTSQALVIEGD
+497 ILSSQALVIEGD
-509 ATQFNEGDGGAIVIP
+509 ATQFKAADGTPDEKGGAIVIA
-524 ESVKANITLKNTKI
+524 EGVKANLTLKNTKI
-538 FPMVDIPPMVVMKN
+538 FPMNHISPMTVMKN

-564 LTPRLL
+564 LTPRII
-570 HVTAGA
+570 HITTGQ
-576 GAFDKVPA
+576 GSKYTVPA
-584 IWVPEGAKLT
+584 VWVPEGAKLI
-594 VSEASTGTLTAES
+594 VSEASTGTLIASS
-607 AYQHAVIGGWRY
+607 AYLNAVIGGWEGDR
-619 GHAGTIT
+619 AGDIT
-626 IDGGTLKLNNDG
+626 INGGTLKLKNDG
-638 DINSITNISGPC
+638 DINSSTSLSGPC
-650 IGGHGKLDGITINGG
+650 IGGYGKLDGITINGG

-674 APIGMSY
+674 APIGMAVGNRISAGT
-681 EPIVDVQAKGE
+681 I
-692 VIVNGGTIVTRHQ
+692 IVNGGTIVTKHQ
-705 TRDGV
+705 SITGI
-710 NPYYADG
+710 NFSYYADG
-717 IGDTQHHTAVDVRI
+717 IGDTQHGTDVTVKI

-737 TDFDQTRPKNDTH
+737 TDFDRTRPKNDSAD
-750 YGLVNG
+750 
-756 VYRVKITLLGA
+756 VYRVKITLSGA
-767 GEGQTITSYTL
+767 GEGQEITSYTL
-778 FNGKTVYLQ
+778 FDGSTISLK
-787 DTKTL
+787 DAKTL
-792 PNGELYLWLPPVQNR
+792 PNGELYLWLPVNTIVTGVR
-807 IITSVHCGGQDYTG
+807 CNGQDYTG
-821 VVKAVDN
+821 AVKAVNNDN
-828 DTDAQAVFKI
+828 DAQAVFKI
-838 GTTGTGT
+838 GTTGT
-845 LTANLK
+845 LTASMK

-870 TVYLHVGG
+870 TVYLSFDGTE
-878 IDSGYLLKG
+878 SGYLFKG
-887 MCLYTGT
+887 MCLYKGT

-909 LTDELYSFKMPA
+909 ITDKLYSFTMPA

-926 YLNVQKIH
+926 YLNAPKIR
-934 TISAGEEEHIQAVS
+934 TVSAGERTHITSVS
-948 FTPSSN
+948 FNPTAN
-954 LATGDIVTL
+954 LTIGDTVKLSYAIEAGWKVT
-963 RIKLKGSYQLSGM
+963 GM

-981 TDPAAI
+981 TDTPTN
-987 PQDISSDFTKLSENT
+987 PQDISGDFTKLSDGSYQFT
-1002 YRFVMPDY
+1002 MPDY
-1010 DACVDFK
+1010 DVCIDFK
-1017 CEPTNEV
+1017 CEEKAASGTE
-1024 TAGDFV
+1024 AGDFIISD
-1030 VKNANCNFNYD
+1030 ANCNYSFD
-1041 EHYRHLELS
+1041 TTSRTLTLS
-1050 GNGRATITMRP
+1050 EGGRVTISMKS
-1061 GVTSTSD
+1061 GVSSTSD
-1068 RIWVE
+1068 CIKI
-1073 PDANINL
+1073 AAGSNINL
-1080 TIKDL
+1080 TIKNL
-1085 TISSS
+1085 TVSAPKKEVSG
-1090 RECLYFSSIG
+1090 LTFSNNIG
-1100 ECRLILEGNNRL
+1100 DCRLILEGTN
-1112 TSNAAKK
+1112 TFKSEFKET
-1119 PAIYKNDI
+1119 PAVFIEG
-1127 GKLTITGSGKL
+1127 GKLTISGNGKL
-1138 TATALGNQSC
+1138 TATAPEAGSN
-1148 GIGGFA
+1148 GIGSPKG
-1154 QCKGLSIA
+1154 CKALFIES
-1162 GGTIYAQGNN
+1162 GTIRAEVENQRL
-1172 AMGIGYAGSDTHH
+1172 AIGHGDV
-1185 ESAIYYQG
+1185 YYSSSSTVHYMG
-1193 GTVKSEYIGLPNNS
+1193 GTVEGINTSLGIN
-1207 FGGITGEKA
+1207 FGGLTGINA
-1216 NVVITGGSIRP
+1216 NVIITGGSIH
-1227 VNSTASVQSHKIPEN
+1227 SVQEGTQFGNHIPPTN
-1242 GQGTKVYL
+1242 GSTRVYL

-1255 GNGATLAAQAKVRA
+1255 GEGATLAKQAYVTA
-1269 LTGAGTYGINDMY
+1269 LTGAGSYGINQMHTD
-1282 ADEEGKLYLWL
+1282 DEGKLYLWL
-1293 PLGTTVTKVETEQGS
+1293 PENTTVTKVETDKGIYQ
-1308 YIGSVTAND
+1308 GSVTTNTANYFGTA
-1317 NNHLG
+1317 N
-1322 DAAAVFTLEKR
+1322 AVFTMAEKQD
-1333 PGQGSV
+1333 GSGSV
-1339 ALSGWRYGETA
+1339 AISGWTYGENA
-1350 KTPVPTSATNGT
+1350 NAPVPTSATNGT

-1389 GGVPKNVGSY
+1389 GGVPKNAGSY

-1404 FAETPRYKAVIAKA
+1404 FAETARYKAVTAKA
-1418 GFAIKKATVSFTPP
+1418 GFEISKATVPFTPP
-1432 TAKTGLAY
+1432 TAKTNLSY
-1440 TGEEQELINA
+1440 TGELQALINA
-1450 GTVDASIGK
+1450 GRVDSAIGK
-1459 LAYSLSETGT
+1459 MQYSLSETGT
-1469 YSETIPSA
+1469 YSETIPKKEN
-1477 QDAGTYRVYYKV
+1477 AGSYSVYYKV
-1489 VGTNANYDY
+1489 AGTNANYDY
-1498 TNAKGNIE
+1498 TNAKGSVN
-1506 VSIGKIAVP
+1506 VSIAKAEVQ
-1515 FTPPTSKTNLSYTG
+1515 FTPPTAKTGLVYTG

-1585 NNAKGSVNVSIAKAE
+1585 NNAKGSVNVSIAKAV

-1649 TAKDAGSHRVYYKV
+1649 TAKDAGSQRVYYKV

-1759 TENYKGATAKVGF
+1759 TVNYSGATAKKDF
-1772 EIKKANV
+1772 EIKKATV
-1779 QFTAP
+1779 PFTPP

-1805 DSVIGKMEYSLSE
+1805 DSVIGRMEYSLSE

-1830 NAGSYSVYYKVAGTN
+1830 NTGSYSVYYKVAGTN
-1845 ANYDYSKAK
+1845 ANYDYSNAK
-1854 GKVDVSIAKAE
+1854 GKVDVSIAKAK
-1865 VSFTAPTAKTGLV
+1865 VSFTVPTAKTGLV
-1878 YTGNMQ
+1878 YTGEEQ

-1902 LSETGPYHQNIPKAS
+1902 LSETGPYHQDIPKAS

-1952 GTPTVEIAGWTY
+1952 GTPTVEIVGWTY
-1964 GASPNAPTVTGN
+1964 GASPNVPTVIGN
-1976 KGNGAVTYEYFT
+1976 KGNGAVTYEYFI
-1988 DENCMTK
+1988 DETCMTK

-2024 TANYTGATAK
+2024 TTNYTVATAK
-2034 ATFEISKADVPF
+2034 ATFEISKANVQF

-2110 ANYDYSKAKGSVEVS
+2110 ANYDYSNAKGSVDVS

-2130 KVTVTDGTGSGK
+2130 EVTVIDGTGGGK

-2156 SGYTFSDWT
+2156 SGYTFSGWT

-2257 AIRKAKEEAKKK
+2257 AIRKAKEEAKNK

-2289 KVQMHLSEST
+2289 RVQMHLSEST

-2314 GSLVKVVFDKNAI
+2314 NSLAKVVFDKNAI
-2327 FEIKKQSKGEVSLNV
+2327 FEIKKQRRRRRKTGR
-2342 IPVKKLSGEAKNHI
+2342 KLMK
-2356 GKRPVYDISLRGG
+2356 
-2369 QGQKITDFGNG
+2369 
-2380 KATVFLSYKA
+2380 
-2390 EKNEAI
+2390 
-2396 GGLYA
+2396 
-2401 VYVDEKEKASRIE
+2401 
-2414 VSAYDVNS
+2414 
-2422 GSVIFTTNHLSIYG
+2422 
-2436 VGYTAPSEKYDD
+2436 
-2448 TKNHW
+2448 
-2453 AKDYIDYVAG
+2453 
-2463 RGLITGSMENTFSP
+2463 
-2477 NEKMTRGML
+2477 
-2486 VTALGRLAGV
+2486 
-2496 NGKDYDTN
+2496 
-2504 SFSDVQKDST
+2504 
-2514 YRPYIEWAYS
+2514 
-2524 KGIVYGIGDGTF
+2524 
-2536 APDKSITR
+2536 
-2544 EEMAVIFERYA
+2544 
-2555 KATGYNIPASREAST
+2555 
-2570 YADKENIGSEYRT
+2570 
-2583 AVTAMQ
+2583 
-2589 QSGIMMG
+2589 
-2596 IDGNK
+2596 
-2601 FNPKGTATRAEVSA
+2601 
-2615 MLSRYIKLTITPETA
+2615 
-2630 QGFAIDD
+2630 
-2637 AGKYHCYKDGK
+2637 
-2648 AMTGKQTINGMVY
+2648 
-2661 FFDESGVLQTGWVKD
+2661 
-2676 GNRWRYYDG
+2676 
-2685 AKAHKGWL
+2685 
-2693 HLKTDGEEKIYY
+2693 
-2705 LNKEGLLESGK
+2705 
-2716 WVKIDGKWY
+2716 
-2725 YFYPDGTLAVN
+2725 
-2736 TKIDGYE
+2736 
-2743 IDSKGV
+2743 
-2749 RKEK
+2749 

>member
-1 MENNKRRRMYQ
+1 MENNKRRRIYQ

-118 KEEKAENSVKADVE
+118 KEEEAENSVKADVE

-229 IRDKES
+229 IRDKTS
-235 VKTAFDQ
+235 AKTAFDQ

-327 EAKNQNLSADVYH
+327 EAKNQNLSADIYH
-340 VDEASQA
+340 VDETSQA

-444 VVHEIV
+444 VVHEIA

-457 LTVTGGTEGVDY
+457 LTVTGGIENVDY

-681 EPIVDVQAKGE
+681 EPIVDVDSQGK

-717 IGDTQHHTAVDVRI
+717 IGDTQHHTFVDVRI
-731 NGGNVD
+731 NGGNVN
-737 TDFDQTRPKNDTH
+737 TDFDRTRPKNDTH

-767 GEGQTITSYTL
+767 GEGQEITSYTML
-778 FNGKTVYLQ
+778 DGSTKYLQ

-792 PNGELYLWLPPVQNR
+792 PNGELYLWLPPVQSK

-821 VVKAVDN
+821 VVTAVDN
-828 DTDAQAVFKI
+828 DTDAQAVFRT

-845 LTANLK
+845 LTASLK

-870 TVYLHVGG
+870 TVYLSFSGV
-878 IDSGYLLKG
+878 DSGYLFKG

-894 TLPPAPREVSSDFTK
+894 TLPPAPREVGAEFTK
-909 LTDELYSFKMPA
+909 IKDKLYSFTMPA

-954 LATGDIVTL
+954 LTTGDTVTL
-963 RIKLKGSYQLSGM
+963 RIKPKGSYQLSGM

-1010 DACVDFK
+1010 DARVDFK

-1041 EHYRHLELS
+1041 EHHRHLELS

-1068 RIWVE
+1068 RIWIE

-1090 RECLYFSSIG
+1090 RECLYFSDIG

-1119 PAIYKNDI
+1119 PAIYKDDI

-1148 GIGGFA
+1148 GIGGFV

-1172 AMGIGYAGSDTHH
+1172 AMGIGYALPDTYH

-1207 FGGITGEKA
+1207 FGGITGTKA

-1227 VNSTASVQSHKIPEN
+1227 VNSTASIQSHKIPEN

-1255 GNGATLAAQAKVRA
+1255 GNGATLAAQAKVTA
-1269 LTGAGTYGINDMY
+1269 LTGAGTYGINQMY

-1293 PLGTTVTKVETEQGS
+1293 PNGTAVTKVETEQGS

-1333 PGQGSV
+1333 SGQGSV

-1350 KTPVPTSATNGT
+1350 KTPVPTSTTNGT
-1362 NHVSYTYFTNEA
+1362 DNVSYTYFTDEA

-1380 SDNSGADSE
+1380 RDNSGADSI
-1389 GGVPKNVGSY
+1389 GGVPRNVGRY
-1399 WVQAT
+1399 YIQAT
-1404 FAETPRYKAVIAKA
+1404 FAETPRYKAFTAKA
-1418 GFAIKKATVSFTPP
+1418 GFAISKATVSFTPP
-1432 TAKTGLAY
+1432 TPKTGLTY
-1440 TGEEQELINA
+1440 TGETQELINA

-1459 LAYSLSETGT
+1459 LTYSLSETGT

-1477 QDAGTYRVYYKV
+1477 KDADTYRVYYKV

-1498 TNAKGNIE
+1498 INAKGNIE
-1506 VSIGKIAVP
+1506 VSIG
-1515 FTPPTSKTNLSYTG
+1515 
-1529 GEQELI
+1529 
-1535 NAGSV
+1535 
-1540 DSAIGRME
+1540 
-1548 YSLSSTENYSET
+1548 
-1560 IPKKENAGSY
+1560 
-1570 SVYYKVVG
+1570 
-1578 TNANYDY
+1578 
-1585 NNAKGSVNVSIAKAE
+1585 
-1600 VQFTAPTAKTGLV
+1600 
-1613 YTGEEQALIN
+1613 
-1623 AGSVDSNIGEMQ
+1623 
-1635 YSLKETEGYSKTIP
+1635 
-1649 TAKDAGSHRVYYKV
+1649 
-1663 VGANSNYDYSNAKGD
+1663 
-1678 VDIFIAKVSI
+1678 KVSI

-1699 KASPNAPTVTGNK
+1699 
-1712 GNGAVS
+1712 
-1718 YVYFTD
+1718 
-1724 ENCTTET
+1724 
-1731 TAANSGAD
+1731 
-1739 STGGVPKNAGKYWVQ
+1739 
-1754 ATITE
+1754 
-1759 TENYKGATAKVGF
+1759 
-1772 EIKKANV
+1772 
-1779 QFTAP
+1779 
-1784 TAKMNLS
+1784 
-1791 YTGNMQE
+1791 
-1798 LINAGSV
+1798 
-1805 DSVIGKMEYSLSE
+1805 
-1818 TGIYSETIPKKE
+1818 
-1830 NAGSYSVYYKVAGTN
+1830 GT
-1845 ANYDYSKAK
+1845 
-1854 GKVDVSIAKAE
+1854 
-1865 VSFTAPTAKTGLV
+1865 
-1878 YTGNMQ
+1878 
-1884 ELINAGSVDSAI
+1884 
-1896 GRMEYS
+1896 
-1902 LSETGPYHQNIPKAS
+1902 
-1917 AAGSHSVY
+1917 
-1925 YKVVGTNANYDYS
+1925 
-1938 KAKGKVDVSITKVQ
+1938 
-1952 GTPTVEIAGWTY
+1952 
-1964 GASPNAPTVTGN
+1964 SPNAPTVTGN

-1988 DENCMTK
+1988 DENCTTK

-2001 GAESTGGVPKNAGK
+2001 LSNSEGGVPKNAGK
-2015 YWVKATIAE
+2015 YWVQATIAE
-2024 TANYTGATAK
+2024 TENYNGATAK
-2034 ATFEISKADVPF
+2034 AGFEIKKANQTALSIKNVTAKKYGDADFTLETTGGSGNGALSYSVSANDVLEINGDKAKIVGAGTVTV
-2046 TAPTPKDNLSD
+2046 TAVKAGGNNYNETSATLDITIAKGDEPAIAFPTASELTYGQALSESTLTGGSTEYGTFAWKD
-2057 TEKMQELINAGS
+2057 GS
-2069 VDSNIGEMQYS
+2069 
-2080 LKETEGYS
+2080 
-2088 KTIPTAKDVGSYRV
+2088 TIPTIDNTGYDVVFKPNATALKNYNIEEKTRTIEVTVKKGNQTGFAITAISEKTYGDSEFKLTTTGGSGNGAVSYSVSANNGVLFIAGDTAKIIGAGTVEITAVKAADANYNEASSSISITIAKKKLIVRADDKMIARNDPMPTFTSTAEGLV
-2102 YYKVVGTN
+2102 NGDTLINPTFTTTAANTGTN
-2110 ANYDYSKAKGSVEVS
+2110 GKYEIIVNGGTLKNTAEAEVTGNYEITYQKGELTIVEKLYEAEV
-2125 IHKTY
+2125 IN
-2130 KVTVTDGTGSGK
+2130 GSGSGR
-2142 YAEGETVS
+2142 YLDGQTVH
-2150 IKANDK
+2150 IKALDK
-2156 SGYTFSDWT
+2156 SGYTFSGWT
-2165 SDDGVIFVNSAAK
+2165 SPDGVVFAKPLEK
-2178 ETSFVMPAK
+2178 ETDFVMPAK
-2187 EVKVTANYSENSSG
+2187 DVKVTATYRSNSSG
-2201 SSGDS
+2201 SSYGYDS
-2206 GGSNDSKDDSGITIK
+2206 SDPKDDDSSISIK
-2221 PEKAPDLPTTAEI
+2221 TEKAPDLPTIAEI
-2234 ATKAKTGDD
+2234 TVKAKKGED
-2243 KTAKAELSEKTAEK
+2243 KTATAKLSEKTTEK
-2257 AIRKAKEEAKKK
+2257 AIKKAKEEAKKK

-2299 LEKMVSGEVKSLTVN
+2299 LEKMVSGEVKHLTVN
-2314 GSLVKVVFDKNAI
+2314 GSFAKVVFDKNAM
-2327 FEIKKQSKGEVSLNV
+2327 FEIQKQSSGNVTVNV
-2342 IPVKKLSGEAKNHI
+2342 IPVKKLSKAAEKLI
-2356 GKRPVYDISLRGG
+2356 GKRPVYDISLRSGNG
-2369 QGQKITDFGNG
+2369 KKITAFGNG
-2380 KATVFLSYKA
+2380 TATVFLSYKA
-2390 EKNEAI
+2390 EKKEAI

-2401 VYVDEKEKASRIE
+2401 VYVDEKEKASKIE
-2414 VSAYDVNS
+2414 ASAYDVNS
-2422 GSVIFTTNHLSIYG
+2422 SSVIFKTNHLSVYG
-2436 VGYTAPSEKYDD
+2436 VGYTAPSERFDD
-2448 TKNHW
+2448 IKNHW
-2453 AKDYIDYVAG
+2453 AKDFIEYVAG
-2463 RGLITGSMENTFSP
+2463 RGLITGSTKTTFSP
-2477 NEKMTRGML
+2477 DENMTRGML
-2486 VTALGRLAGV
+2486 VATLGRLAGV
-2496 NGKDYDTN
+2496 NGKNYDTN
-2504 SFSDVQKDST
+2504 SFSDVQKDSP

-2555 KATGYNIPASREAST
+2555 KATGYHIPVNRQANI
-2570 YADKENIGSEYRT
+2570 YADKENIGSEYKE

-2596 IDGNK
+2596 VEGNR

-2615 MLSRYIKLTITPETA
+2615 MLGRYIKLMITPETA
-2630 QGFAIDD
+2630 QGFAMDD
-2637 AGKYHCYKDGK
+2637 AGKYRYYKDGK
-2648 AMTGKQTINGMVY
+2648 ALTGKQTLNGMVY

>member
-35 GVNTFAMSDDARG
+35 GVNTFAMSGDARG

-55 AFSSLPDGVREQE
+55 AFSSLPDSVREQE

-118 KEEKAENSVKADVE
+118 KEEEAENSVKADVE

-155 SVEPAQS
+155 SEEPAQS
-162 SDENELLKETTLKDV
+162 SDENEPVKETALKDV

-198 ENIGDSFVFEPVI
+198 ENIGDSFVFNPAI

-216 IAEDV
+216 IADEA

-229 IRDKES
+229 IRDKET
-235 VKTAFDQ
+235 VKIGFEQ

-261 DAKALKVRKVS
+261 DAKALNVRKVS
-272 NSEAEKVEE
+272 NSEEEKVKEAVEE
-281 AIEDKREGD
+281 KREAG
-290 RKVAVSYTFDISVL
+290 KNVAVSYTFDIAVL
-304 DHEGNEVQPD
+304 DSVGNEIQPD
-314 TTKGEVSVSFQME
+314 TTKGQVSVSFQME
-327 EAKNQNLSADVYH
+327 EAENKNLSADIYH
-340 VDEASQA
+340 VDDSNQA
-347 EKLETEVKGE
+347 EKLDTEVKAK

-365 FSFYTVEFTYGNM
+365 FSFYTVEFTYNNM
-378 QYVLLGDSTI
+378 QYVLAGDSQI

-396 VGLSGEVTAV
+396 VALSGEVTAV
-406 SVSNSAL
+406 VVSNSTL
-413 FSATKNA
+413 FSAEKNA
-420 DNQWLITAHRAFD
+420 ENKWMITAHQAFD
-433 TKEWMKVTING
+433 TKEWMKVTIKD
-444 VVHEIV
+444 VVYEIV

-457 LTVTGGTEGVDY
+457 LKVTGGIENVDY

-478 NLGDHSAYKQE
+478 NLGDKSVYKQE
-489 IGKKYILH
+489 IIKKYILH
-497 ILTSQALVIEGD
+497 ILSSEALLIEGD
-509 ATQFNEGDGGAIVIP
+509 ATKFNEGDGGAIVIP
-524 ESVKANITLKNTKI
+524 EGVKANITLKNTKI
-538 FPMVDIPPMVVMKN
+538 FPMVNIPPMVVMKN
-552 AECKLTLEGENT
+552 AECRLTLEGENT

-594 VSEASTGTLTAES
+594 VTQASTGTLKADS
-607 AYQHAVIGGWRY
+607 AYQNAVIGGWRY
-619 GHAGTIT
+619 GHAGTII

-638 DINSITNISGPC
+638 YINSITNISGPC
-650 IGGHGKLDGITINGG
+650 IGGHRKFELIEINGG

-681 EPIVDVQAKGE
+681 NPIFDVDAKGE

-705 TRDGV
+705 NRSGV

-717 IGDTQHHTAVDVRI
+717 IGDTQHHTSVNVQI
-731 NGGNVD
+731 KGGNVD
-737 TDFDQTRPKNDTH
+737 TDFDRTRPIMGHDNP
-750 YGLVNG
+750 
-756 VYRVKITLLGA
+756 VYRAKITLLGA
-767 GEGQTITSYTL
+767 GEGQTVTSYTM
-778 FNGKTVYLQ
+778 FNGETVYLQ

-792 PNGELYLWLPPVQNR
+792 PNGELYLWLSPAQNQ
-807 IITSVHCGGQDYTG
+807 IITSVHCGGQYYTG

-828 DTDAQAVFKI
+828 DTDAQAVFRT

-845 LTANLK
+845 LTASLK

-859 LSQTTG
+859 LNHTTG

-870 TVYLHVGG
+870 TVVLSFDGAE
-878 IDSGYLLKG
+878 SGYLLKG

-909 LTDELYSFKMPA
+909 LADKLYSFTMPA

-926 YLNVQKIH
+926 YLNAPKIR
-934 TISAGEEEHIQAVS
+934 TVSAGEQTHITSVS
-948 FTPSSN
+948 FDPTDN
-954 LATGDIVTL
+954 LTVGDTVKLSYATEVGWKVT
-963 RIKLKGSYQLSGM
+963 GM
-976 ALRKA
+976 SLRKA
-981 TDPAAI
+981 TDPATN
-987 PQDISSDFTKLSENT
+987 PQNISPDFTKLSDGIYQFT
-1002 YRFVMPDY
+1002 MPDY
-1010 DACVDFK
+1010 DVCVDFK
-1017 CEPTNEV
+1017 CEEEAV
-1024 TAGDFV
+1024 SGVEAGDFLLIDPT
-1030 VKNANCNFNYD
+1030 CNYSFDTND
-1041 EHYRHLELS
+1041 HRLDLS
-1050 GNGRATITMRP
+1050 GSGRIIVTMKN

-1068 RIWVE
+1068 RIFVSGGS
-1073 PDANINL
+1073 NIIL

-1085 TISSS
+1085 NVVNPDGAGLNFTNN
-1090 RECLYFSSIG
+1090 IG
-1100 ECRLILEGNNRL
+1100 NCQLVLKGNNKFTNNKTRL
-1112 TSNAAKK
+1112 
-1119 PAIYKNDI
+1119 PAIKKEST
-1127 GKLTITGSGKL
+1127 GKLTILGDGKL
-1138 TATALGNQSC
+1138 TVISSGLESAGIGSQYCDNLYIEGGTISAKGSQDM
-1148 GIGGFA
+1148 GIGG
-1154 QCKGLSIA
+1154 
-1162 GGTIYAQGNN
+1162 
-1172 AMGIGYAGSDTHH
+1172 DTVPYEKNIH
-1185 ESAIYYQG
+1185 YKG
-1193 GTVKSEYIGLPNNS
+1193 GTVEGVGDGY
-1207 FGGITGEKA
+1207 GGITGEYI
-1216 NVVITGGSIRP
+1216 NVIIQGGSIHS
-1227 VNSTASVQSHKIPEN
+1227 VNN
-1242 GQGTKVYL
+1242 GTDVSRHRHPTNGSTKVYL

-1255 GNGATLAAQAKVRA
+1255 GEGATLAKQAYVTA
-1269 LTGAGTYGINDMY
+1269 LTGAGTYGINQMHTD
-1282 ADEEGKLYLWL
+1282 DEGKLYLWL
-1293 PLGTTVTKVETEQGS
+1293 PENTTVTKVETDKGIYQ
-1308 YIGSVTAND
+1308 GSVTTNTANYFGTA
-1317 NNHLG
+1317 N
-1322 DAAAVFTLEKR
+1322 AVFTLAEKQE
-1333 PGQGSV
+1333 GSGSV
-1339 ALSGWRYGETA
+1339 AIEGWTYGENA
-1350 KTPVPTSATNGT
+1350 KAPVPTSTTNGT
-1362 NHVSYTYFTNEA
+1362 ANVSYTYFTDEA
-1374 CTTKTT
+1374 CTIKTT
-1380 SDNSGADSE
+1380 SDNSGADSI
-1389 GGVPKNVGSY
+1389 GSVPKNVGRY

-1440 TGEEQELINA
+1440 TGETQALINA

-1469 YSETIPSA
+1469 YSETIPRA

-1498 TNAKGNIE
+1498 INAKGNIE

-1515 FTPPTSKTNLSYTG
+1515 FTPPTAKTGLVYTG

-1649 TAKDAGSHRVYYKV
+1649 TAKDAGSQRVYYKV

-1805 DSVIGKMEYSLSE
+1805 DSVIGRMEYSLSE

-1854 GKVDVSIAKAE
+1854 GKVDVSIAKAK

-1952 GTPTVEIAGWTY
+1952 GTPTVEIVGWTY
-1964 GASPNAPTVTGN
+1964 GASPNVPTVTGN

-2001 GAESTGGVPKNAGK
+2001 GAESTGRVPKNAGK

-2024 TANYTGATAK
+2024 TANYTVATAK

-2110 ANYDYSKAKGSVEVS
+2110 ANYDYSNAKGSVDVS

-2156 SGYTFSDWT
+2156 SGYTFSGWT

-2187 EVKVTANYSENSSG
+2187 EVKVTANYSSNSSG

-2206 GGSNDSKDDSGITIK
+2206 GGSNDFKDDSGITIK

-2278 EINMTMPKGTD
+2278 EINMTIPKGTD

-2463 RGLITGSMENTFSP
+2463 RGLITGSTENTFSP

-2544 EEMAVIFERYA
+2544 EEMAVILERYA

-2630 QGFAIDD
+2630 QGFVIDD

-2749 RKEK
+2749 RKEKKR

>member
-118 KEEKAENSVKADVE
+118 KEEEAENSVKADVE

-235 VKTAFDQ
+235 VKIGFEQ

-327 EAKNQNLSADVYH
+327 EAKNQNLSADIYH
-340 VDEASQA
+340 VDEDSQA

-378 QYVLLGDSTI
+378 QYVLAGDSTI

-444 VVHEIV
+444 VVHEIA

-457 LTVTGGTEGVDY
+457 LTVTGGTEHVDY
-469 KWENYSYNE
+469 EWRDYGYIETLNN
-478 NLGDHSAYKQE
+478 HSAFKVE
-489 IGKKYILH
+489 IRKKYILH
-497 ILTSQALVIEGD
+497 ILTSKAMVIEGD
-509 ATQFNEGDGGAIVIP
+509 ATKFKETDGILAGQGGAIVIA
-524 ESVKANITLKNTKI
+524 EGVQANITLKNTKI
-538 FPMVDIPPMVVMKN
+538 FPMVNIPPMVVMKN

-594 VSEASTGTLTAES
+594 VTKESTGTLTADS
-607 AYQHAVIGGWRY
+607 AYQNAVIGGWRY

-681 EPIVDVQAKGE
+681 EPIVDVDAKGR
-692 VIVNGGTIVTRHQ
+692 VIVNGGTIVTKHQ

-731 NGGNVD
+731 KGGNVD
-737 TDFDQTRPKNDTH
+737 TDFDRTRPKNDSAD
-750 YGLVNG
+750 
-756 VYRVKITLLGA
+756 VYRVKISLSGV
-767 GEGQTITSYTL
+767 GEGQTITSYTML
-778 FNGKTVYLQ
+778 DGTTVSLK
-787 DTKTL
+787 DAKTL
-792 PNGELYLWLPPVQNR
+792 PNGELYLWLPVDT
-807 IITSVHCGGQDYTG
+807 IVTGVHCNGQDYTG
-821 VVKAVDN
+821 VVKAVNNDN
-828 DTDAQAVFKI
+828 DAQAVFRPAI
-838 GTTGTGT
+838 GT
-845 LTANLK
+845 LTAAIGK
-851 AEHVQGVK
+851 AEDFQEVK
-859 LSQTTG
+859 LSNTTG

-870 TVYLHVGG
+870 TVYLFYA
-878 IDSGYLLKG
+878 IKPDW
-887 MCLYTGT
+887 
-894 TLPPAPREVSSDFTK
+894 
-909 LTDELYSFKMPA
+909 
-921 ENVTV
+921 
-926 YLNVQKIH
+926 
-934 TISAGEEEHIQAVS
+934 
-948 FTPSSN
+948 
-954 LATGDIVTL
+954 
-963 RIKLKGSYQLSGM
+963 RISGM

-981 TDPAAI
+981 TNPAI
-987 PQDISSDFTKLSENT
+987 VPQEISSDFTKVYDNIYKFT
-1002 YRFVMPDY
+1002 MPDY
-1010 DACVDFK
+1010 NVCVDLK
-1017 CEPTNEV
+1017 CEEIPTSE
-1024 TAGDFV
+1024 TEAGDFIID
-1030 VKNANCNFNYD
+1030 ANCNHSFD
-1041 EHYRHLELS
+1041 DVRRVLRLS
-1050 GNGRATITMRP
+1050 GNGKATISMKP
-1061 GVTSTSD
+1061 GVSSTSD
-1068 RIWVE
+1068 HIRVE
-1073 PDANINL
+1073 PGSSINL
-1080 TIKDL
+1080 TIRDL
-1085 TISSS
+1085 TVSTSIEGLSG
-1090 RECLYFSSIG
+1090 LTFSNNIG
-1100 ECRLILEGNNRL
+1100 DCQLILEGTNKF
-1112 TSNAAKK
+1112 TSDDENT
-1119 PAIYKNDI
+1119 PAVRKQTF
-1127 GKLTITGSGKL
+1127 GKLTISGKGKLIAIATGAKSNGIGSGD
-1138 TATALGNQSC
+1138 C
-1148 GIGGFA
+1148 GDLYIE
-1154 QCKGLSIA
+1154 
-1162 GGTIYAQGNN
+1162 GGTIYAKASHDNM
-1172 AMGIGYAGSDTHH
+1172 AIGHAKNGSD
-1185 ESAIYYQG
+1185 SVVYYTG
-1193 GTVKSEYIGLPNNS
+1193 GTVEGICENVQLYGGL
-1207 FGGITGEKA
+1207 TGKNA
-1216 NVVITGGSIRP
+1216 QVIITGGSLHS
-1227 VNSTASVQSHKIPEN
+1227 VNWGNLPQIHTHPTNGSTN
-1242 GQGTKVYL
+1242 VYL

-1255 GNGATLAAQAKVRA
+1255 GEGATLAAQAYVTA
-1269 LTGAGTYGINDMY
+1269 LTGAGNYGINQMHTD
-1282 ADEEGKLYLWL
+1282 DEGKLYLWL
-1293 PLGTTVTKVETEQGS
+1293 PENTTVTKVETDKGIYQ
-1308 YIGSVTAND
+1308 GSVTTNTANYFGTA
-1317 NNHLG
+1317 N
-1322 DAAAVFTLEKR
+1322 AVFTLAEKQE
-1333 PGQGSV
+1333 GSGSV
-1339 ALSGWRYGETA
+1339 AIEGWTYGESA
-1350 KTPVPTSATNGT
+1350 KAPVPTSTTNGT
-1362 NHVSYTYFTNEA
+1362 ANVSYTYFTDEA

-1380 SDNSGADSE
+1380 SDNSGTDNIGS
-1389 GGVPKNVGSY
+1389 VPKNVGRY

-1418 GFAIKKATVSFTPP
+1418 GFAISKATVSFTPP
-1432 TAKTGLAY
+1432 TPKTGLTY
-1440 TGEEQELINA
+1440 TGERQELINT
-1450 GTVDASIGK
+1450 GTVDTGIGK

-1469 YSETIPSA
+1469 YSETIPRA

-1498 TNAKGNIE
+1498 TNAKG
-1506 VSIGKIAVP
+1506 
-1515 FTPPTSKTNLSYTG
+1515 
-1529 GEQELI
+1529 
-1535 NAGSV
+1535 
-1540 DSAIGRME
+1540 
-1548 YSLSSTENYSET
+1548 
-1560 IPKKENAGSY
+1560 
-1570 SVYYKVVG
+1570 
-1578 TNANYDY
+1578 
-1585 NNAKGSVNVSIAKAE
+1585 SVNVS
-1600 VQFTAPTAKTGLV
+1600 
-1613 YTGEEQALIN
+1613 
-1623 AGSVDSNIGEMQ
+1623 
-1635 YSLKETEGYSKTIP
+1635 
-1649 TAKDAGSHRVYYKV
+1649 
-1663 VGANSNYDYSNAKGD
+1663 
-1678 VDIFIAKVSI
+1678 IAKVSI
-1688 TPTVAISGWTY
+1688 TPTVAITGWTY
-1699 KASPNAPTVTGNK
+1699 K
-1712 GNGAVS
+1712 
-1718 YVYFTD
+1718 
-1724 ENCTTET
+1724 
-1731 TAANSGAD
+1731 
-1739 STGGVPKNAGKYWVQ
+1739 
-1754 ATITE
+1754 
-1759 TENYKGATAKVGF
+1759 
-1772 EIKKANV
+1772 
-1779 QFTAP
+1779 
-1784 TAKMNLS
+1784 
-1791 YTGNMQE
+1791 
-1798 LINAGSV
+1798 
-1805 DSVIGKMEYSLSE
+1805 
-1818 TGIYSETIPKKE
+1818 
-1830 NAGSYSVYYKVAGTN
+1830 
-1845 ANYDYSKAK
+1845 
-1854 GKVDVSIAKAE
+1854 
-1865 VSFTAPTAKTGLV
+1865 
-1878 YTGNMQ
+1878 
-1884 ELINAGSVDSAI
+1884 
-1896 GRMEYS
+1896 
-1902 LSETGPYHQNIPKAS
+1902 
-1917 AAGSHSVY
+1917 
-1925 YKVVGTNANYDYS
+1925 
-1938 KAKGKVDVSITKVQ
+1938 
-1952 GTPTVEIAGWTY
+1952 
-1964 GASPNAPTVTGN
+1964 ASPNAPTVTGN

-1988 DENCMTK
+1988 DENCTTK

-2001 GAESTGGVPKNAGK
+2001 LSNSEGGVPKNAGK
-2015 YWVKATIAE
+2015 YRVKATIAE
-2024 TANYTGATAK
+2024 TENYNGATAK
-2034 ATFEISKADVPF
+2034 AGFEIKKANQTALSIKSVTDKKYGDADFTLETTGGSGNGAVSYSVPMGNGILEI
-2046 TAPTPKDNLSD
+2046 TGD
-2057 TEKMQELINAGS
+2057 
-2069 VDSNIGEMQYS
+2069 
-2080 LKETEGYS
+2080 
-2088 KTIPTAKDVGSYRV
+2088 TAKIVG
-2102 YYKVVGTN
+2102 VGT
-2110 ANYDYSKAKGSVEVS
+2110 
-2125 IHKTY
+2125 
-2130 KVTVTDGTGSGK
+2130 VTVTAVKAGGNNYNETSATLDITIAKGDEPAIAFPTASELTYGQTLSESTLTGGSTQYGTFAWKDGSIIPTIDNTGYDVVFKPNATALKNYNIEEKTRTIEVKVKKGNQTGFAITAIPQKTYGDSEFKLTTTGGSGNGAVSYSVSANNGVLFIAGDTTK
-2142 YAEGETVS
+2142 IIGAGTVEITAVKAADANYNEASSSISITIAKKKLIVRADDKMIARNDPMPTFTSTAEGLVNGDTLINPTFTTTAANTGTNGKYEIIVNGGTVKNTAEAEVTGNYEITYQKGELTIVEKLYEAEVINGS
-2150 IKANDK
+2150 GSGRYLDGQTVHIKALDK
-2156 SGYTFSDWT
+2156 SGYTFSGWT
-2165 SDDGVIFVNSAAK
+2165 SPDGVVFAKPLEK
-2178 ETSFVMPAK
+2178 ETDFVMPAK
-2187 EVKVTANYSENSSG
+2187 DVKVTATYRSNSSG
-2201 SSGDS
+2201 SSYGYDS
-2206 GGSNDSKDDSGITIK
+2206 SDPKDDDSSISIK
-2221 PEKAPDLPTTAEI
+2221 TEKAPDLPTIAEI
-2234 ATKAKTGDD
+2234 TVKAKKGED
-2243 KTAKAELSEKTAEK
+2243 KTATAKLSEKTTEK
-2257 AIRKAKEEAKKK
+2257 AIKKAKEEAKKK

-2299 LEKMVSGEVKSLTVN
+2299 LEKMVSGEVKHLTVN
-2314 GSLVKVVFDKNAI
+2314 GSFAKVVFDKNAM
-2327 FEIKKQSKGEVSLNV
+2327 FEIQKQSSGNVTVNV
-2342 IPVKKLSGEAKNHI
+2342 IPVKKLSKAAEKLI
-2356 GKRPVYDISLRGG
+2356 GKRPVYDISLRSGNG
-2369 QGQKITDFGNG
+2369 KKITAFGNG
-2380 KATVFLSYKA
+2380 TATVFLSYKA
-2390 EKNEAI
+2390 EKKEAI

-2401 VYVDEKEKASRIE
+2401 VYVDEKEKASKIE
-2414 VSAYDVNS
+2414 ASAYDVNS
-2422 GSVIFTTNHLSIYG
+2422 SSVIFTTNHLSVYG
-2436 VGYTAPSEKYDD
+2436 VGYTAPSERFDD

-2463 RGLITGSMENTFSP
+2463 RGLITGSTENTFSP

-2496 NGKDYDTN
+2496 NSKDYDTN

-2544 EEMAVIFERYA
+2544 EEMAIILERYA